1 MEARLFSPH
10 GCDVSKMVPA
20 GEDMENRSSR
30 PVRPATGTPASRSG
44 IQRRVLDVG
53 VVVLLGAILVAVGLF
68 GIIVGMKLTVSRSE
82 VEVPSLLGLTLEAA
96 ERELLPFELAL
107 RVAGER
113 YDAGVPGGAVLSQF
127 PPAGTRSKPG
137 RTVQAILSKGTRTHP
152 VPDLVGSTAGVA
164 KMTSEQNNYVVGR
177 ISTITVPRVA
187 KDTVLAQSP
196 PPGSTLAVT
205 PRIDVLMVSGEAPGY
220 IMPDFV
226 GMNLNRVKPFLEKHE
241 LELEEV
247 HYRFHQS
254 RLKGT
259 VIGQF
264 PRSGHMLKAD
274 EGITL
279 EIAR

>member
-1 MEARLFSPH
+1 
-10 GCDVSKMVPA
+10 
-20 GEDMENRSSR
+20 MENTESGPVRSPTSSPQSR
-30 PVRPATGTPASRSG
+30 PG

-53 VVVLLGAILVAVGLF
+53 VVVLLGAVLVAVGLF
-68 GIIVGMKLTVSRSE
+68 GIIAGMKMTVSRSD
-82 VEVPSLLGLTLEAA
+82 VEVPSLLGLTLEEA
-96 ERELLPFELAL
+96 ERELQPFELAL
-107 RVAGER
+107 RIAGER
-113 YDAGVPGGAVLSQF
+113 YDASVPGGAVLSQF
-127 PPAGTRSKPG
+127 PPPGTRSKPG

-152 VPDLVGSTAGVA
+152 VPDLIGSTAGVA

-177 ISTITVPRVA
+177 ISTIRVPRVA

-220 IMPDFV
+220 VMPDFV

-241 LELEEV
+241 LELEKV

-254 RLKGT
+254 MSKGT

-264 PRSGHMLKAD
+264 PRPGHMLKSD

-279 EIAR
+279 EVAR

>member
-1 MEARLFSPH
+1 MEARLFSLH
-10 GCDVSKMVPA
+10 GCDASKL
-20 GEDMENRSSR
+20 GEDMESTKFG
-30 PVRPATGTPASRSG
+30 PVRRPATSSPSSQSR
-44 IQRRVLDVG
+44 IQRKVLDVG
-53 VVVLLGAILVAVGLF
+53 VVVLLGAVLLAVGLF
-68 GIIVGMKLTVSRSE
+68 GVIAGMKLTVSHSE
-82 VEVPSLLGLTLEAA
+82 VEVPSLRGLTLKAA
-96 ERELLPFELAL
+96 ENELQAFELAL

-113 YDAGVPGGAVLSQF
+113 YDAGVPSGAILSQF

-152 VPDLVGSTAGVA
+152 VPDLIGSTAGVA
-164 KMTSEQNNYVVGR
+164 KMTSEQSNYVVGR

-196 PPGSTLAVT
+196 PPGSTSAVT
-205 PRIDVLMVSGEAPGY
+205 PRIDVLMVSGEASRY

-226 GMNLNRVKPFLEKHE
+226 GLSLNRVKPFLEKHE
-241 LELEEV
+241 LKLEEV

-254 RLKGT
+254 LTKGT

-264 PRSGHMLKAD
+264 PRPGHMLKAD

-279 EIAR
+279 EVAR

>member
-1 MEARLFSPH
+1 
-10 GCDVSKMVPA
+10 
-20 GEDMENRSSR
+20 MENTRSG
-30 PVRPATGTPASRSG
+30 PVRSATLSPDSQPG

-68 GIIVGMKLTVSRSE
+68 GIIAGIKLTVSRSD
-82 VEVPSLLGLTLEAA
+82 VEVPSLVGLTLEVA
-96 ERELLPFELAL
+96 ESELQPFELTL

-113 YDAGVPGGAVLSQF
+113 YDAGVPAGAVLSQF

-152 VPDLVGSTAGVA
+152 VPDLIGSTAGVA

-220 IMPDFV
+220 VMPDFV
-226 GMNLNRVKPFLEKHE
+226 RMNLNRVKPFLEKHE

-254 RLKGT
+254 VTKGT

-264 PRSGHMLKAD
+264 PRPGHMLKAD
-274 EGITL
+274 EGISL
-279 EIAR
+279 EVAR

>member
-1 MEARLFSPH
+1 
-10 GCDVSKMVPA
+10 
-20 GEDMENRSSR
+20 MENRKSG
-30 PVRPATGTPASRSG
+30 PVRPATSDPESNPG
-44 IQRRVLDVG
+44 IQRRVLNAG
-53 VVVLLGAILVAVGLF
+53 VVVLLGAVLVVAGLF
-68 GIIVGMKLTVSRSE
+68 GIIAGMKLTVSRSD

-96 ERELLPFELAL
+96 RSELQPFELAL

-113 YDAGVPGGAVLSQF
+113 YDAGVPGGAVLSQY

-152 VPDLVGSTAGVA
+152 VPDLIGSTAGVA

-177 ISTITVPRVA
+177 ISTITVPGVA

-196 PPGSTLAVT
+196 LPGSTLAVT

-220 IMPDFV
+220 VMPDFV
-226 GMNLNRVKPFLEKHE
+226 GMNLNRVKPFLERHE

-254 RLKGT
+254 MTKGT
-259 VIGQF
+259 VIGQS
-264 PRSGHMLKAD
+264 PRPGHMLKAD

-279 EIAR
+279 EVAR